1 MNGLCNGDWEG
12 NFPGQNGPFSGS
24 CRAGQYTDCTF
35 TGNCVNGV
43 CTGTWNGNFPGQNGP
58 FAGTINGGLGDGR
71 GLGNN
76 DWIDSVFLNLA
87 GEGTING
94 KCVNGICSGEW
105 KGVCLGVNGPLAG
118 VWNGEGATGPYTGTR
133 ENNKCS
139 GKWSGVIAGNN
150 GDLLGKWKGDG
161 IGANDGKE
169 LYIGYEGIPDVD
181 DIVRYHEGIEHV
193 FIRRIMINTE
203 LARHYG
209 YQKGQNLLHF
219 AWDLAH
225 KLAKEFG
232 YVDNEGKEIRVSQP
246 DVSAY
251 QLRLVGEK
259 ITVYEYYQNKIIDL
273 RDRTTIFKNKNNYEY
288 YFTQ

>member
-1 MNGLCNGDWEG
+1 VKEQEKAKKYSIN
-12 NFPGQNGPFSGS
+12 
-24 CRAGQYTDCTF
+24 
-35 TGNCVNGV
+35 
-43 CTGTWNGNFPGQNGP
+43 
-58 FAGTINGGLGDGR
+58 GTISTTAKGVGFVDVIKGNVGKGVSVGKSLRSKDGDSIHIVGVWNSKD
-71 GLGNN
+71 GTGPY
-76 DWIDSVFLNLA
+76 I
-87 GEGTING
+87 GECKDN
-94 KCVNGICSGEW
+94 ICSG
-105 KGVCLGVNGPLAG
+105 
-118 VWNGEGATGPYTGTR
+118 T
-133 ENNKCS
+133 
-139 GKWSGVIAGNN
+139 WSGVIPGNN
-150 GDLLGKWKGDG
+150 GELLGKWKGDG
-161 IGANDGKE
+161 NGTDNNRE

-225 KLAKEFG
+225 TFAKEFG

-251 QLRLVGEK
+251 QLRLIGDK
-259 ITVYEYYQNKIIDL
+259 LTVYEYYKNKIIDL
-273 RDRTTIFKNKNNYEY
+273 RERTTVFKNKNSYEY